1 MELPIFEFEF
11 DEDTEGVYAISLVS
25 EPAIDVQMIRFS
37 KDEEVINWKMASE
50 EKHIVVS
57 PVLIPNQKIYRKSIQ
72 GEAGYVFA
80 SELTIERLSQNFF
93 KQGYNFNSTLEHT
106 TPIEGVYFY
115 QSWLVI
121 DPENDTASAYGFT
134 DLVKGTWF
142 VAMKIENEEVWN
154 EYIKTGKVTG
164 LSMDALLKTRKVE
177 TKKIKQEMKKETIN
191 EIIKLS
197 IQKVAMA
204 FELNEYILEDG
215 TSIFASSL
223 EVGSIVTDKDGN
235 PLVDFEFTYEDKS
248 YSTDEMGAIKEL
260 EVKEE
265 EAPIE
270 EVTVE
275 MAEAPVV
282 DAPIEEAPVETP
294 SEDAVKI
301 TELEAKVTELEKKV
315 SELEIEIT
323 NLEAKVVSNENEVVS
338 FKNETPSNIGI
349 IDRPLIV
356 ENKPKSAID
365 VIRAALK

>member
-1 MELPIFEFEF
+1 
-11 DEDTEGVYAISLVS
+11 
-25 EPAIDVQMIRFS
+25 
-37 KDEEVINWKMASE
+37 
-50 EKHIVVS
+50 
-57 PVLIPNQKIYRKSIQ
+57 
-72 GEAGYVFA
+72 
-80 SELTIERLSQNFF
+80 
-93 KQGYNFNSTLEHT
+93 
-106 TPIEGVYFY
+106 
-115 QSWLVI
+115 
-121 DPENDTASAYGFT
+121 
-134 DLVKGTWF
+134 
-142 VAMKIENEEVWN
+142 
-154 EYIKTGKVTG
+154 
-164 LSMDALLKTRKVE
+164 
-177 TKKIKQEMKKETIN
+177 MKKETIN